1 MIDSVSRML
10 AQVGS
15 NAVSP
20 PIDLWNPP
28 LSGTIEIRIDI
39 NGDWFH
45 NSSKI
50 TRNKLIFL
58 FSSILRFEPE
68 HGYVLVTPVEKWLI
82 QVDDAPFLVVA
93 MSIRDNN
100 GIEEIWFASNIGE
113 EICVSEANPL
123 VNEGDADNPRP
134 YVYLDRGLKAR
145 ITQSVYYQLAEL
157 VNSDDSGFYVSS
169 CGQRFLLA

>member
-1 MIDSVSRML
+1 
-10 AQVGS
+10 
-15 NAVSP
+15 
-20 PIDLWNPP
+20 
-28 LSGTIEIRIDI
+28 
-39 NGDWFH
+39 
-45 NSSKI
+45 
-50 TRNKLIFL
+50 
-58 FSSILRFEPE
+58 
-68 HGYVLVTPVEKWLI
+68 
-82 QVDDAPFLVVA
+82 